1 MISGGNTTVY
11 VANMDAAIQFYTTKL
26 GFALTNRFGNQWATL
41 DVGASYWTE
50 GSAGLTIGL
59 HPVSARHPAPGT
71 AGGIGFGFETYMP
84 IEQVVAVLAERG
96 VEVTSEIIRY
106 EGGNCVSLDVADG
119 LATFINEFPPDM
131 VPDSDLGAGADREPP
146 SSPALVSGGQAI
158 VYVSNMDAGVRFY
171 SEKLGLKLTNR
182 FDDKYATVEAGNLLL
197 AIHPKTPRTPDPG
210 KKGSV
215 ALGLQVD
222 EPMERVVSRLT
233 ERGVRMSN
241 ESAPPDSGSRVEFED
256 EDGNPIYLWE
266 PRAASALRASAPKAS
281 SRAAASG

>member
-1 MISGGNTTVY
+1 MISGGNATVY
-11 VANMDAAIQFYTTKL
+11 VANMDEAIQFYTTKL

-41 DVGASYWTE
+41 DVGSSYWTE

-59 HPVSARHPAPGT
+59 HPASAKHPAPGT

-84 IEQVVAVLAERG
+84 IEQVVAILTERS
-96 VEVTSEIIRY
+96 VSITSEIIRY
-106 EGGNCVSLDVADG
+106 EGGNCVALAVADG

-131 VPDSDLGAGADREPP
+131 VPDSDLGDHADNLEP

-171 SEKLGLKLTNR
+171 TDKLGLKLTYR
-182 FDDKYATVEAGNLLL
+182 FEDKYATAEAGNLLL

-215 ALGLQVD
+215 MLGLQVD

-233 ERGVRMSN
+233 ERGIRMTG
-241 ESAPPDSGSRVEFED
+241 EIAPPDSGARVEFED

-266 PRAASALRASAPKAS
+266 PRAAS
-281 SRAAASG
+281 SRVAASR